1 MFFVFSSIKNVLFKN
16 STQEFE
22 VFFVL
27 HPLGVLDIENLRK
40 IVGFAINTEKVEH
53 LHTSNW
59 IQSV

>member
-1 MFFVFSSIKNVLFKN
+1 M
-16 STQEFE
+16 
-22 VFFVL
+22 FFVL

-40 IVGFAINTEKVEH
+40 IVGFSINTEKVEH